1 MYRGKR
7 ILAIVPARGGS
18 RAVPLKNIHKLA
30 GVPLLLHVA
39 TVVQAVREIDRTVV
53 STDHDDIAAVATEAG
68 LAVPFRRPAELS
80 GDRIGDLEVLVH
92 ALDQVEKLDGC
103 RYDVVVMLQP
113 TSPLRRPEHVQAVI
127 HRLID
132 ESRDA
137 VWTVSP
143 TNLKYH
149 PLKQLVID
157 DDGSLAYWDQRGA
170 RVVTRQELSAVYH
183 RNGAAYAVTRDCL
196 LEQSTVL
203 GATSAAVVIDEPMIS
218 IDTEDDFRAAEAVL
232 KNRAR

>member
-30 GVPLLLHVA
+30 GVPLLVHVA

>member
-1 MYRGKR
+1 
-7 ILAIVPARGGS
+7 
-18 RAVPLKNIHKLA
+18 
-30 GVPLLLHVA
+30 
-39 TVVQAVREIDRTVV
+39 
-53 STDHDDIAAVATEAG
+53 
-68 LAVPFRRPAELS
+68 
-80 GDRIGDLEVLVH
+80 
-92 ALDQVEKLDGC
+92 LDQVEKLDGS